1 MCLLKNKIL
10 LILLVILCIF
20 GYGCKQKKFEDV
32 ITIDQIFTQEEAQYY
47 VYFFKEKCPYCE
59 DCFEEIKA
67 YIESQDE
74 KELLKLYVCDL
85 TDEFNS
91 IIKRPYEGEGGQGT
105 EGRYFVDG
113 VTNYEDLYISGTPS
127 IIRID
132 ENDVSY
138 FCVSGRK
145 KVLQFI
151 DEIKNTTN
159 K

>member
-1 MCLLKNKIL
+1 MAKKMTLTSKDCL
-10 LILLVILCIF
+10 
-20 GYGCKQKKFEDV
+20 
-32 ITIDQIFTQEEAQYY
+32 
-47 VYFFKEKCPYCE
+47 
-59 DCFEEIKA
+59 
-67 YIESQDE
+67 YIEDITNASMLIYKKICME

-85 TDEFNS
+85 TDEYNS